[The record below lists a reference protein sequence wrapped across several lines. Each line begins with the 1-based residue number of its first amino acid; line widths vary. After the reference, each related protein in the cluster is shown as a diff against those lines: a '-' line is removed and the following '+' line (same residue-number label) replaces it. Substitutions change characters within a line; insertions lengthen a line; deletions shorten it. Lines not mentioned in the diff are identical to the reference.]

1 MQSFNVLSKLVPV
14 WLLFYFVNCM
24 MENASTCLLL
34 SCNIGNIRDLV
45 ASLTVRGSDR
55 MVGFQCNKT
64 VANKWC
70 DNFFQDVP
78 SFYFFRGLHTL
89 DHRVWPHQLFSF
101 CCSQQQ
107 LGLPSFP
114 RTPELTL
121 AFFHPHLWTH
131 THTHTI
137 TANCCPSPQTQ
148 ATL

>member
-64 VANKWC
+64 VANK
-70 DNFFQDVP
+70 
-78 SFYFFRGLHTL
+78 
-89 DHRVWPHQLFSF
+89 
-101 CCSQQQ
+101 
-107 LGLPSFP
+107 
-114 RTPELTL
+114 
-121 AFFHPHLWTH
+121 
-131 THTHTI
+131 
-137 TANCCPSPQTQ
+137 
-148 ATL
+148 